1 MVICCTWSVLLIIIT
16 TAITNFYYV
25 PVRCLVFPCR
35 QFSPPVAVLL
45 SSFPGI
51 LPPVYV
57 VTPIHV
63 DQFALEL
70 ENHPS
75 QPQLS
80 FVLEGSKQGV
90 LSGL

>member
-1 MVICCTWSVLLIIIT
+1 MIIT
-16 TAITNFYYV
+16 TAITNFYYF
-25 PVRCLVFPCR
+25 PVRCLVFLCR
-35 QFSPPVAVLL
+35 QFSPTLAELL

-57 VTPIHV
+57 VTPIHL
-63 DQFALEL
+63 DEFALDL

-80 FVLEGSKQGV
+80 FVLKGLRKG

>member
-16 TAITNFYYV
+16 TAITNFYYF
-25 PVRCLVFPCR
+25 PVRCLVFFCR
-35 QFSPPVAVLL
+35 QFFPPVAELL

-63 DQFALEL
+63 D
-70 ENHPS
+70 
-75 QPQLS
+75 
-80 FVLEGSKQGV
+80 
-90 LSGL
+90 

>member
-1 MVICCTWSVLLIIIT
+1 MIIIT
-16 TAITNFYYV
+16 TAITNFYYF
-25 PVRCLVFPCR
+25 PVRCLVFLCR
-35 QFSPPVAVLL
+35 QFSPTLAELL

-57 VTPIHV
+57 VTPIHL
-63 DQFALEL
+63 DEFALDL

-80 FVLEGSKQGV
+80 FVLK
-90 LSGL
+90 GLRKGFEWAITICVS